1 MTRERSLR
9 SQLYRDAR
17 IRGNVEAAIKG
28 PGAYAKRTV
37 RRKVYK
43 QTNKITRN
51 LLRGFGLSR

>member
-1 MTRERSLR
+1 MARKRSLR

-17 IRGNVEAAIKG
+17 IPGNIEAAAQG

-43 QTNKITRN
+43 QTNKITRSI
-51 LLRGFGLSR
+51 LRGFGLSR

>member
-17 IRGNVEAAIKG
+17 ILGNIEAAVQG
-28 PGAYAKRTV
+28 PEAFAKRTV

-43 QTNKITRN
+43 QTNKITRSI
-51 LLRGFGLSR
+51 LRGFGLSR

>member
-1 MTRERSLR
+1 M
-9 SQLYRDAR
+9 
-17 IRGNVEAAIKG
+17 GNVEAAIKG

-43 QTNKITRN
+43 QTSKITRN

>member
-17 IRGNVEAAIKG
+17 IMGNVEAAIKG

-43 QTNKITRN
+43 QTSKITRN